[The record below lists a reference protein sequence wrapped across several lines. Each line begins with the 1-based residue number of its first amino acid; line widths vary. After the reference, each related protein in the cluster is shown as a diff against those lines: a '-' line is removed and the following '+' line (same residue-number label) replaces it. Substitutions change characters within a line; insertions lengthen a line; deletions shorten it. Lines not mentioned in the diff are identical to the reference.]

1 MTRKG
6 QNVVFRSTVAAAL
19 SIGIAML
26 AVLAIGLWGGWRDL
40 SDVRSAF
47 LRAEI
52 GRLRSHGIRTVS
64 RLESELERKD
74 SEAGLTSLQDAD
86 WLRDTVW
93 LQRFWNRVIPQER
106 QRLYAAVVST
116 SGNVVLHSDE
126 QLIGQQLEDA
136 WQSDSVPE
144 ASESDDVFLTRSR
157 ALSGN
162 RPAFDIVIPIELNGR
177 VAGFYHS
184 GFDQSWFDEQVAAR
198 QTSARQRWIFIVGSV
213 FVVVLLAAVSLQRIN
228 RHYAALQQAI
238 SMARVKQLSDLGRL
252 VGALAHEIRNPL
264 NAIRLNLHAL
274 RNVLLGKGSLSED
287 EIQLAVEE
295 SNCEID
301 RLSELM
307 KTMLG
312 YARPDQAVAETVE
325 LNSELESISGFLM
338 QLIERDRIEFNVD
351 TPQETVHVVIDP
363 DRLRQTLL
371 NLLNNAREAVGS
383 RGRVSLT
390 LRADETQAEIIV
402 ADDGPGIPQS
412 ERNRIFEPF
421 YSTRETGT
429 GLGLALAQRF
439 VEEAGGTVTCDDPD
453 PAISKSL
460 HNNTAGYDAGA
471 VFRVILP
478 RQAVPASSQ
487 PTERNSAKPKAAT
500 ARNGS

>member
-1 MTRKG
+1 MTFKG
-6 QNVVFRSTVAAAL
+6 RNVVFRSTVAATL
-19 SIGIAML
+19 SIGVAML

-52 GRLRSHGIRTVS
+52 GRLRSHGIRTVA
-64 RLESELERKD
+64 RLESELESAD

-106 QRLYAAVVST
+106 QRLYAAIVSASGDVVM
-116 SGNVVLHSDE
+116 HSDE
-126 QLIGQQLEDA
+126 QLIGLQLEDA

-144 ASESDDVFLTRSR
+144 ASESDDVFLTRSW

-177 VAGFYHS
+177 VVGFYHS
-184 GFDQSWFDEQVAAR
+184 GFDQSWFDGQVAAR
-198 QTSARQRWIFIVGSV
+198 QTLVRQRWIFIVGSV

-274 RNVLLGKGSLSED
+274 RNVLLGKGTLSED

-295 SNCEID
+295 SNREID
-301 RLSELM
+301 RVSGLM
-307 KTMLG
+307 KTLLG

-338 QLIERDRIEFNVD
+338 QVIERDCIEFSVD
-351 TPQETVHVVIDP
+351 TPQEAVHVVIDP

-371 NLLNNAREAVGS
+371 NLLNNAREAVGTS
-383 RGRVSLT
+383 GRVSLT

-402 ADDGPGIPQS
+402 ADDGPGIPQ
-412 ERNRIFEPF
+412 
-421 YSTRETGT
+421 
-429 GLGLALAQRF
+429 
-439 VEEAGGTVTCDDPD
+439 
-453 PAISKSL
+453 
-460 HNNTAGYDAGA
+460 
-471 VFRVILP
+471 
-478 RQAVPASSQ
+478 
-487 PTERNSAKPKAAT
+487 
-500 ARNGS
+500 